1 MPDNSNSIVIEKLA
15 WVADVNRKSADSC
28 DKIISLLKEHPE
40 LDEHFVRVFGVTPI
54 PPQMK

>member
-1 MPDNSNSIVIEKLA
+1 MPDNSVVIEKLA